1 MILIKNNWASFGAP
15 MKPKAKKILAFFFL
29 TGCFLCFH
37 VGCMKLALRSS
48 PALLQNFS
56 DSVFEEC
63 DPHLAG
69 DAIPA
74 NLMLMEGLLKSDP
87 NNGKILTLLSMGFS
101 GYAMLYLEKE
111 APERASQF
119 YLRARGYGVRA
130 LGDKGKALVEPGA
143 AITDVQSTLKSMGPG
158 DFEAL
163 FWTSVSWNAWI
174 NLNLDKPTAL
184 SQLAASKACLERI
197 LDLNENYLY
206 GFPHILIGTTL
217 AATPPMLGGNPQ
229 LAKAHYEKA
238 LKLGERKFFLAQYY
252 FARYYTTRAQD
263 KDLFFQLLDE
273 VSSGDP
279 QDLKDVCLINTI
291 IQSMAGELRETAED
305 LFF

>member
-1 MILIKNNWASFGAP
+1 M
-15 MKPKAKKILAFFFL
+15 AKKIVAF
-29 TGCFLCFH
+29 CFLLWISLFSLL
-37 VGCMKLALRSS
+37 GCMTLALRSS

-56 DSVFEEC
+56 DTVFEEC
-63 DPHLAG
+63 DPHLAR

-101 GYAMLYLEKE
+101 GYGILFIENE
-111 APERASQF
+111 APERASKF

-130 LGDKGKALVEPGA
+130 LGDKGNALVAPGA
-143 AITDVQSTLKSMGPG
+143 TIASVQSALMKMGAA

-163 FWTSVSWNAWI
+163 FWTAVSWNAWI

-184 SQLAASKACLERI
+184 SELAASRACLERI
-197 LDLNENYLY
+197 LELNEDYLY

-229 LAKAHYEKA
+229 LAKAHFEKA
-238 LKLGERKFFLAQYY
+238 LTLGERKFFLAQYY
-252 FARYYTTRAQD
+252 FARYYTVRAQD
-263 KDLFFQLLDE
+263 KQLFFQLLDE
-273 VSSGDP
+273 VIQGNP
-279 QDLKDVCLINTI
+279 KGLKDVCLINTI
-291 IQSMAGELRETAED
+291 MQSKASELRETADD